1 MIKNI
6 TTYLSIV
13 YIFNTLKKSKD
24 LQAVLRTKWV
34 IQFGSFEKFSYL
46 CPNNITEKQYGLMA
60 KIMFI
65 IFFLIQT
72 VEMTAQHGSNQQL
85 YQTLDSLIAN
95 YDHLTAEKERQV
107 AAIKEGVKG
116 ITLTAEQEYDIN
128 QRLYDEYV
136 AYKFDSAFYYI
147 DKNVK
152 ALQGSGDHNRFAA
165 SAVRM
170 AHILAVTGLFD
181 RARRLLDQVIPDS
194 INDEQKIAFYNQQS
208 ELNIYRTEMAQ
219 HTPYMYDYVQRAQY
233 YRQLVL
239 QIAPKDSYDYIFNSA
254 TYICEAGDTD
264 QAIQMLENYLQ
275 TLKEGTRSYSIV
287 TSTLAFFYQ
296 TKQMREQQ
304 ERYLL
309 LSAISD
315 ERSAIRE
322 NNSMRSLAELLIE
335 RGDYDNAYRYLYQAI
350 SEARFYGSRI
360 RMMQVSHMA
369 PQILQLYDAERTQ
382 TQQRTNLFLFVISV
396 ISLILAISI
405 VYTTILYRKKHM
417 AGLQI
422 IEMNKMLAKHSDEIE
437 HVNTQMKEANRIKE
451 EYIGRFLELS
461 SMLLS
466 NTEQRLKQL
475 NRLARERK
483 LEELYA
489 ELKTMEPVN
498 TGVRTFHSHFDTAF
512 LNIYPHFICEVNK
525 LLTPENQF
533 SVENEGTSAKHLTT
547 ELRILALIRL
557 DITDNQEIADILRS
571 SITTIYTYRSK
582 LKSKAIHKDSFEDDI
597 REIATY

>member
-1 MIKNI
+1 MIRQCI
-6 TTYLSIV
+6 ILILMVLTTESRAQ
-13 YIFNTLKKSKD
+13 
-24 LQAVLRTKWV
+24 QA
-34 IQFGSFEKFSYL
+34 
-46 CPNNITEKQYGLMA
+46 
-60 KIMFI
+60 
-65 IFFLIQT
+65 
-72 VEMTAQHGSNQQL
+72 SNRQL
-85 YQTLDSLIAN
+85 YQTLDSLIEH
-95 YDHLTAEKERQV
+95 YDQLTADKERRV

-116 ITLTAEQEYDIN
+116 ITLTAEQQYDLN

-152 ALQGSGDHNRFAA
+152 ALRKSGNHNRFAA

-181 RARRLLDQVIPDS
+181 RARRLLDEVAVDS
-194 INDEQKIAFYNQQS
+194 INDQQKIAFYNQQS
-208 ELNIYRTEMAQ
+208 ELNLYRSEMAQ
-219 HTPYMYDYVQRAQY
+219 NTEYFYDYIQRVQY
-233 YRQLVL
+233 YRQLVI
-239 QIAPKDSYDYIFNSA
+239 QIAPKDSYDYIFNQA
-254 TYICEAGDTD
+254 TYICEAGDTNK
-264 QAIQMLENYLQ
+264 AIQMLEDYL
-275 TLKEGTRSYSIV
+275 LKLEEGTRAYSIV

-296 TKQMREQQ
+296 TKEMHQQQ

-315 ERSAIRE
+315 ERCAIRE
-322 NNSMRSLAELLIE
+322 NNSLRILSEILMN
-335 RGDYDNAYRYLYQAI
+335 RGNNDDAYRYLLQAI

-360 RMMQVSHMA
+360 RMMQVGRMA

-382 TQQRTNLFLFVISV
+382 TQQRTNLLLAIISF
-396 ISLILAISI
+396 ISLVLAGII
-405 VYTTILYRKKHM
+405 VYTLRLYRKKHA

-422 IEMNKMLAKHSDEIE
+422 IEMNKILAKHTEEIE
-437 HVNTQMKEANRIKE
+437 TVNTQMKEANRIKE

-466 NTEQRLKQL
+466 NTEQRMKQL

-498 TGVRTFHSHFDTAF
+498 TGIRTFHSYFDTAF
-512 LNIYPHFICEVNK
+512 LNIYPHFISEVNK

-533 SVENEGTSAKHLTT
+533 ITDNDGAPAKRLTT

-582 LKSKAIHKDSFEDDI
+582 LKAKALNKETFEDDV
-597 REIATY
+597 RKIATY

>member
-1 MIKNI
+1 MIRQCI
-6 TTYLSIV
+6 ILILMVLTTESRAQ
-13 YIFNTLKKSKD
+13 
-24 LQAVLRTKWV
+24 QA
-34 IQFGSFEKFSYL
+34 
-46 CPNNITEKQYGLMA
+46 
-60 KIMFI
+60 
-65 IFFLIQT
+65 
-72 VEMTAQHGSNQQL
+72 SNRQL
-85 YQTLDSLIAN
+85 YQTLDSLIEH
-95 YDHLTAEKERQV
+95 YDQLTADKERRV

-116 ITLTAEQEYDIN
+116 ITLTAEQQYDLN

-152 ALQGSGDHNRFAA
+152 ALRKSGNHNRFAA

-181 RARRLLDQVIPDS
+181 RARRLLDEVAVDS
-194 INDEQKIAFYNQQS
+194 INDQQKIAFYNQQS
-208 ELNIYRTEMAQ
+208 ELNLYRSEMAQ
-219 HTPYMYDYVQRAQY
+219 NTEYFYDYIQRVQY
-233 YRQLVL
+233 YRQLVI
-239 QIAPKDSYDYIFNSA
+239 QIAPKDSYDYIFNQA
-254 TYICEAGDTD
+254 TYICEAGDTNK
-264 QAIQMLENYLQ
+264 AIQMLEDYL
-275 TLKEGTRSYSIV
+275 LKLEEGTRAYSIV

-296 TKQMREQQ
+296 TKEMHQQQ

-315 ERSAIRE
+315 ERCAIRE
-322 NNSMRSLAELLIE
+322 NNSLRILSEILMN
-335 RGDYDNAYRYLYQAI
+335 RGNNDDAYRYLLQAI

-360 RMMQVSHMA
+360 RMMQVGRMA

-382 TQQRTNLFLFVISV
+382 TQQRTNLLLAIISF
-396 ISLILAISI
+396 ISLVLAGII
-405 VYTTILYRKKHM
+405 VYTLRLYHKKHA

-422 IEMNKMLAKHSDEIE
+422 IEMNKILAKHTEEIE
-437 HVNTQMKEANRIKE
+437 TVNTQMKEANRIKE

-466 NTEQRLKQL
+466 NIEQRMKQL

-498 TGVRTFHSHFDTAF
+498 TGIRTFHSHFDTAF
-512 LNIYPHFICEVNK
+512 LNIYPHFISEVNK

-533 SVENEGTSAKHLTT
+533 ITDNDGATAKRLTT

-582 LKSKAIHKDSFEDDI
+582 LKAKALNKETFEDDV
-597 REIATY
+597 RKIATY